1 MVKENCRTLRSQG
14 GGLREVS
21 AIRGGRVMSKDQIG
35 DGVSKEGSSPKDG
48 SILIPVIL

>member
-1 MVKENCRTLRSQG
+1 MLNFG
-14 GGLREVS
+14 GGVVS
-21 AIRGGRVMSKDQIG
+21 GELDQIG